1 MYRLRF
7 ACGATYEGI
16 ADDPRIGASH
26 ARKDGALR
34 YAVADTD
41 TDVKRPTLPDGT
53 PARCMFDCPAKARQS
68 GRKRMQCFPLDE
80 SQTFK
85 RWRYVVTCYGHVEQ
99 YEVAQ

>member
-16 ADDPRIGASH
+16 ADYPRIGAH

-68 GRKRMQCFPLDE
+68 GRKRMQCFPAGA
-80 SQTFK
+80 SSSFT
-85 RWRYVVTCYGHVEQ
+85 RWRYVVTCYGAVEQ
-99 YEVAQ
+99 YEVEQ